1 MTGALSLVNLV
12 LTLLN
17 SIVQW
22 GARTKVFKED
32 EALIA
37 SQILVKV
44 TKEIKDAH
52 LIRESVNAGFDSD
65 PSSIL
70 QPDEFTRPAKDKRSD
85 TERTG
90 S

>member
-1 MTGALSLVNLV
+1 MTGVLSLVNLV

-17 SIVQW
+17 RFVEW
-22 GARTKVFKED
+22 GARSKVFKED

-37 SQILVKV
+37 SQVLVKV

-52 LIRESVNAGFDSD
+52 DIRESVNAEFDSD

-70 QPDEFTRPAKDKRSD
+70 QPDEFARPAKDKRSD

>member
-1 MTGALSLVNLV
+1 MTGVLSLVNLV

-52 LIRESVNAGFDSD
+52 DIRESVNAGFDRD
-65 PSSIL
+65 PSSVL
-70 QPDEFTRPAKDKRSD
+70 QPDEFARPPEDKRPG
-85 TERTG
+85 T
-90 S
+90 